1 MADDIRVAQQSIFD
15 GRDGVFEVF
24 QLKSNSSLEI
34 IGIEHNGWIL
44 YFIDNNKRNHMGY
57 VIGVLPDQ
65 MQDIAQSI
73 SELSQGYFKS
83 FAENCRLW
91 AQYIQDGIELRFD
104 RTAIVN
110 VEGKWQ
116 FWKSITYNDIDA
128 TWFDII
134 ANVGTEY
141 CESITQLCNE
151 LSSWNGFSIGDNIRS
166 TLSDLFAG
174 YKKVRKYI
182 SFSGAVEDIF

>member
-1 MADDIRVAQQSIFD
+1 MADDIRYRQQSIFD
-15 GRDGVFEVF
+15 GRDGEFEVF

-34 IGIEHNGWIL
+34 LGVERNGLIL
-44 YFIDNNKRNHMGY
+44 YFIQNKKRNHMGY
-57 VIGVLPDQ
+57 VFGVLPDI
-65 MQDIAQSI
+65 MQDVAQKI

-134 ANVGTEY
+134 ANIGTEY
-141 CESITQLCNE
+141 CESITQLSNE
-151 LSSWNGFSIGDNIRS
+151 LSSWNGFSIGDDIRS

-182 SFSGAVEDIF
+182 SFSRAVEDIF

>member
-1 MADDIRVAQQSIFD
+1 MADDIRNHQQSIFD
-15 GRDGVFEVF
+15 GRDGEFEVF

-34 IGIEHNGWIL
+34 LGVERNGLIL
-44 YFIDNNKRNHMGY
+44 YFIQNKKRNHMGY
-57 VIGVLPDQ
+57 VIGVLPGI
-65 MQDIAQSI
+65 MQDVAQKI

-141 CESITQLCNE
+141 CESITQLSNE
-151 LSSWNGFSIGDNIRS
+151 LSSWNGFSIGDDIRS

-182 SFSGAVEDIF
+182 SFSRAVEDIF